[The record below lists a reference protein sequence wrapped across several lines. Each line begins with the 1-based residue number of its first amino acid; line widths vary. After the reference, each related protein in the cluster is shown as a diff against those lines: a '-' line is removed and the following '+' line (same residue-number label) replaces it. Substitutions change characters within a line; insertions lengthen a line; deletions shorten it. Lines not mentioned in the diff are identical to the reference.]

1 MKLSP
6 VTSRSSGVPVSPTEP
21 LDHAAK
27 SEFERAMGTQQPTRH
42 DALQAHQHLLHTALG
57 AKKPAIPTREREGL
71 QKKDTDDA
79 NPTSCSQQ
87 EITLQQP
94 MPHTGQPA
102 QGHEKTLGPLTQKYN
117 DNRRGAEQLPTAI
130 PSGRE
135 RAKANLKTA
144 TDVPGD
150 SSPRPHVGGASDT
163 RSNVEL
169 LHHPAGNKADACLP
183 PRDTRRT
190 SPLQD
195 EFALPINTVQT
206 PGDKLLS
213 TLQGTAAP
221 QAVARDLTQLIETL
235 QVHLQSRSSSGNTTV
250 LHITLPTL
258 GAVEVKLAQA
268 AGQLQIDFVTST
280 SSLLPL
286 QLARADLLERL
297 QKLNPEHSVTL
308 QFSDAQ
314 QDSKHGSRQRRHV
327 FEERDDLA

>member
-1 MKLSP
+1 M
-6 VTSRSSGVPVSPTEP
+6 
-21 LDHAAK
+21 
-27 SEFERAMGTQQPTRH
+27 
-42 DALQAHQHLLHTALG
+42 
-57 AKKPAIPTREREGL
+57 
-71 QKKDTDDA
+71 
-79 NPTSCSQQ
+79 
-87 EITLQQP
+87 
-94 MPHTGQPA
+94 
-102 QGHEKTLGPLTQKYN
+102 
-117 DNRRGAEQLPTAI
+117 
-130 PSGRE
+130 
-135 RAKANLKTA
+135 
-144 TDVPGD
+144 
-150 SSPRPHVGGASDT
+150 
-163 RSNVEL
+163 
-169 LHHPAGNKADACLP
+169 
-183 PRDTRRT
+183 
-190 SPLQD
+190 
-195 EFALPINTVQT
+195 PINTVQT